1 MKKIIGGICLLPAT
15 ALLIMC
21 FVFAFMESIAT
32 GIAVIFLIIVCIIAA
47 IGIILLTE

>member
-1 MKKIIGGICLLPAT
+1 MKKIIGAFCLLPAIT
-15 ALLIMC
+15 LLIMC

-32 GIAVIFLIIVCIIAA
+32 GIAAISLIIICIFAA